1 MRCPSCGADRDKV
14 IDSRAADDATAI
26 RRRRECEACGR
37 RFTTYERPERAA
49 PLVVAKRD
57 GSRVP
62 FESERLARGVLA
74 ACGKRPIPV
83 EARERLVR
91 EVEEGLQRDFEKE
104 VESREIGRRVAAR
117 LRELDAIAYIRFA
130 SEHYDFKSLD
140 DLIDAAS
147 RLRDEPRDLPNQ
159 RPLFPQGPEGPG

>member
-1 MRCPSCGADRDKV
+1 MRCPSCGTDRDKV
-14 IDSRAADDATAI
+14 IDSRAADDGTAI

-37 RFTTYERPERAA
+37 RFTTYERLERAA
-49 PLVVAKRD
+49 PLVVVKRD

-62 FESERLARGVLA
+62 FDADRLARGVLA

-91 EVEEGLQRDFEKE
+91 DVEEGLQRDFEKE
-104 VESREIGRRVAAR
+104 VESREIGRRVASR

-159 RPLFPQGPEGPG
+159 RPLFPENQG